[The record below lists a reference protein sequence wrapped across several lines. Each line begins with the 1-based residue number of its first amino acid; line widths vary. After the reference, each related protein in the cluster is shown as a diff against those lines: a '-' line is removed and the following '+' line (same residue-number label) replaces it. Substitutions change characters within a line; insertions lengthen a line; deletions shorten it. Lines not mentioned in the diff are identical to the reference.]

1 MNSEF
6 LPENALHSYSFAQRT
21 KPSLALDSLFTHLS
35 SGSTDFILPTESTY
49 TFSPD
54 KERAGIVLLQE
65 GIASICHSENG
76 LHMSTL
82 FAPSVLGLVDGY
94 SLFYD
99 VPSRPQHVMYAE
111 TDCKCSFVPIDTFLK
126 LADEHSLWHDLARVL
141 AHRLMVMS
149 IREQELVGVDSYLKV
164 RSLLIELWVYP
175 EQYRQ
180 KINVMNFILKRTGLS
195 RSRTMAILSEL
206 KKGGYIE
213 IESGKLTMQR
223 KLPVAF

>member
-1 MNSEF
+1 VDSEF
-6 LPENALHSYSFAQRT
+6 IPESTLHSYSFAQKT
-21 KPSLALDSLFTHLS
+21 KPLLALDSLFERFTPH
-35 SGSTDFILPTESTY
+35 STEFVLPAESAY
-49 TFSPD
+49 YFSPD
-54 KERAGIVLLQE
+54 KERAGMVLFHE
-65 GIASICHSENG
+65 GIASLCHSENG
-76 LHMSTL
+76 LHMSTM

-99 VPSRPQHVMYAE
+99 VPSRPQHYMYAE
-111 TDCKCSFVPIDTFLK
+111 TDCRCSFVPIDTFIE
-126 LADEHSLWHDLARVL
+126 LADEHNLWHDLARVL

-175 EQYRQ
+175 EVYRK

-213 IESGKLTMQR
+213 IESGKLAMQR
-223 KLPVAF
+223 KLPIAY

>member
-1 MNSEF
+1 MNPEF
-6 LPENALHSYSFAQRT
+6 FPESKLHSYSFAQKT
-21 KPSLALDSLFTHLS
+21 KPISALESLFTHFS
-35 SGSTDFILPTESTY
+35 PGSTDFLLPAESTY
-49 TFSPD
+49 QFSPD
-54 KERAGIVLLQE
+54 RERAGMVLFHE
-65 GIASICHSENG
+65 GIASLCHSENG
-76 LHMSTL
+76 LHMSTM

-99 VPSRPQHVMYAE
+99 VPSRPQHYMYAE
-111 TDCKCSFVPIDTFLK
+111 TDCRCSFVPIDTFLK
-126 LADEHSLWHDLARVL
+126 IADQSNLWHDLARVL

-175 EQYRQ
+175 EVYRK

-213 IESGKLTMQR
+213 IVSGKLTMQR
-223 KLPVAF
+223 KLPIAY